1 MNMNL
6 LAHCVNILIHC
17 VNQFVHCVY
26 QFIHC
31 VNLLMIASCLLV
43 DSRLG
48 VLAHTGQPDEL
59 FVDQVQFLLGAPQT
73 VGVGAG
79 VKVRQ

>member
-1 MNMNL
+1 MNL
-6 LAHCVNILIHC
+6 L
-17 VNQFVHCVY
+17 VHCVY

-31 VNLLMIASCLLV
+31 VNHLVIAPCLLV

-59 FVDQVQFLLGAPQT
+59 FVDQV
-73 VGVGAG
+73 
-79 VKVRQ
+79 

>member
-6 LAHCVNILIHC
+6 LALCVNILINC

-31 VNLLMIASCLLV
+31 VNLLVIAPCLLV

-59 FVDQVQFLLGAPQT
+59 LVDQVQFLLGAPQT